1 MQSRRELRHRR
12 RGHRAGFTLIAVI
25 AVLVIAAALAAA
37 VVAANSATLAEQS
50 RVEQAQAFYNSVSVA
65 GGPVASFTTAVGSPP
80 GTLSQLSDPIT
91 TADRNLC
98 GGAYNNGKVGAWSG
112 PYVERVFPAT
122 GTPVGIG
129 LVSDTLI
136 YQEVSN
142 QPQLVFFVRSVPEQ
156 EAMRLDARI
165 DTLAGTPGSAAG
177 DVRWTL
183 ADASGLVTLRWAM
196 ALSKKCKG
204 ANQSPTAAFTYVCTG
219 VSCVFTNGSTD
230 SDGTITTWSWNFGDG
245 GTSTLQNPSHVY
257 AAVGSYTVTLTV
269 TDDDFADGSIS
280 QSVSASN
287 IVLTGTNRKSGPNR
301 FADLAWTGAIGA
313 NVDVYRG
320 GVLVVTTAND
330 GAYSDSVPKGT
341 FVYQVCQQGTLVCSN
356 TVTVNT

>member
-1 MQSRRELRHRR
+1 MPPRDRR
-12 RGHRAGFTLIAVI
+12 RPGKGFTLLAVI
-25 AVLVIAAALAAA
+25 AVLVIAAAIAAA
-37 VVAANSATLAEQS
+37 VVAANSATLAEQD
-50 RVEQAQAFYNSVSVA
+50 RVVQAQSFYAGVAAA
-65 GGPVASFTTAVGSPP
+65 GGPVALFTTAVGSPP
-80 GTLSQLSDPIT
+80 GTLSQLSQPIT

-98 GGAYNNGKVGAWSG
+98 GNTFNNGKVGAWGG
-112 PYVERVFPAT
+112 PYVERVFSGT
-122 GTPVGIG
+122 GTPIGVGI
-129 LVSDTLI
+129 VSDTLI

-142 QPQLVFFVRSVPEQ
+142 QPQLVFLVRSVPEQ

-165 DTLAGTPGSAAG
+165 DTLAGDAGSAAG
-177 DVRWTL
+177 DIRWSL

-196 ALSKKCKG
+196 ALASKCKG
-204 ANQSPTAAFTYVCTG
+204 ANQSPSASFTYVCTG
-219 VSCVFTNGSTD
+219 VSCVFTNTSTD
-230 SDGTITTWSWNFGDG
+230 ADGTITAWSWTFGDG

-257 AAVGSYTVTLTV
+257 AAVGTYTVTLTV

-287 IVLTGTNRKSGPNR
+287 IVLSGTGRKTGPNR
-301 FADLAWTGAIGA
+301 FADLTWTGAIGA
-313 NVDVYRG
+313 NVDVYRD

-356 TVTVNT
+356 SVTVTT